1 MCPSVLPYHKIARLC
16 RTPISLSPFLL
27 KFIFESWL
35 RIVRDRG
42 IEISRERV
50 RESKYVSLKTH
61 HFLSIRIQHATLFYC
76 IVFKYAGLQLLRA
89 LRMWER
95 KSCGFQKIRLL
106 THTHNAKPP
115 HTLSLTHTYIH
126 TYINAHIHTQARP
139 SKPLV
144 LPTHHLL
151 CSIYDQSALPRQS
164 QGAGISNHHQAWVT
178 ISLYARV
185 GFCAS

>member
-1 MCPSVLPYHKIARLC
+1 M
-16 RTPISLSPFLL
+16 
-27 KFIFESWL
+27 
-35 RIVRDRG
+35 
-42 IEISRERV
+42 
-50 RESKYVSLKTH
+50 KTH
-61 HFLSIRIQHATLFYC
+61 HFLSIRMQHATLFCC
-76 IVFKYAGLQLLRA
+76 IVFMYAGLQLLRA

-115 HTLSLTHTYIH
+115 HTLSITHTYIINQTSH
-126 TYINAHIHTQARP
+126 TYTQCKTPTHTLPHAYINTYIHKRTHTYTGATKQTLGVP
-139 SKPLV
+139 P
-144 LPTHHLL
+144 HHLL
-151 CSIYDQSALPRQS
+151 CNIYDQSALPRQS